1 VTVKWWLSL
10 AVLGLAAC
18 GERTTQAPAVAA
30 PASSATVAPQATVA
44 AAPRPDPVA
53 PVRGAMPAPGT
64 FGVAG
69 FGPAQ
74 FGASDEQVRMAW
86 GSDLGDEKPAE
97 PGGCYYLLPQARSAN
112 GYRLGFMIE
121 NDRFARVDVDAVDI
135 EAPGGGK
142 VGMSAQDIDRLYAGR
157 INRQPHKYVDGGHY
171 LRIADAGGG
180 PGVLLF
186 ETDAKGVVSSWR
198 IGLPPQVDYVEGCS

>member
-1 VTVKWWLSL
+1 
-10 AVLGLAAC
+10 
-18 GERTTQAPAVAA
+18 
-30 PASSATVAPQATVA
+30 
-44 AAPRPDPVA
+44 
-53 PVRGAMPAPGT
+53 MPAPGT
-64 FGVAG
+64 IGFAG
-69 FGPAQ
+69 FGPAP

-86 GSDLGDEKPAE
+86 GADLGDARPEQ
-97 PGGCYYLLPQARSAN
+97 PGGCYYLLPEARSAN

-121 NDRFARVDVDAVDI
+121 QDKFARMDVDAVDI

-157 INRQPHKYVDGGHY
+157 INKQPHKYVDGGQY

-198 IGLPPQVDYVEGCS
+198 IGVPPQVDYVEGCS

>member
-1 VTVKWWLSL
+1 MKWLLSL
-10 AVLGLAAC
+10 LVFGLSAC
-18 GERTTQAPAVAA
+18 GERAVDA
-30 PASSATVAPQATVA
+30 PASSATAAPTATVA
-44 AAPRPDPVA
+44 PTATAAATPEVIS
-53 PVRGAMPAPGT
+53 PVRAAMPAPGT
-64 FGVAG
+64 IGFAG
-69 FGPAQ
+69 FGPAP
-74 FGASDEQVRMAW
+74 FGATDEQVRMAW
-86 GSDLGDEKPAE
+86 GSDLGDARPEQ

-121 NDRFARVDVDAVDI
+121 QDKFARMDVDAVDI

-157 INRQPHKYVDGGHY
+157 INKQPHKYVDGGQY

-198 IGLPPQVDYVEGCS
+198 IGVPPQVDYVEGCS